1 MLIVIISLIA
11 FIAASVMIS
20 KFYSVMNGIKAQV
33 EDRLTAFMSE
43 QLKELEKKHSFLLEN
58 FESGARTCHYR
69 QNELINVI
77 ESEMA
82 YIKQVI
88 LEVRAVSDQRQQLE
102 LELQKYKVILARKE
116 KKNGK
121 I

>member
-1 MLIVIISLIA
+1 MLVAIISLMA
-11 FIAASVMIS
+11 FIAAALMIA
-20 KFYSVMNGIKAQV
+20 KFYSIMNAIKSQI
-33 EDRLTAFMSE
+33 ENRLTEFMDD
-43 QLKELEKKHSFLLEN
+43 QLKDLEKKYSLLLEN

-69 QNELINVI
+69 QDELIQVMK
-77 ESEMA
+77 SEMA

-102 LELQKYKVILARKE
+102 LELQKYKAILGRKE

-121 I
+121 N